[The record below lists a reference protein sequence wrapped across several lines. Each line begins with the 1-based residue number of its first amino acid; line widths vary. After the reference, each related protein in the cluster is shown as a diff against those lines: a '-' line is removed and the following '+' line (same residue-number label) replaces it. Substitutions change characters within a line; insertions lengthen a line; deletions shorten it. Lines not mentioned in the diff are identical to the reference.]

1 MKISKDK
8 NSGGSKPSPQQPKQA
23 PAVPQKIETPASK
36 AKAKGGSANLGG
48 SMNNIAAE

>member
-8 NSGGSKPSPQQPKQA
+8 NAGGGKPSPQKPKQA

-36 AKAKGGSANLGG
+36 AKAKGGSASLGG
-48 SMNNIAAE
+48 TMNNVAAE